1 MELSLIISLGRG
13 LPKPLWV
20 DALPAQ
26 LLPENPRGEAQR
38 LQGPGWTE
46 DPVLQS
52 CWVTAPVACVQGG
65 RPEAG
70 LGRDAVVRRE
80 LAPMAWKVPQ
90 DQGREV
96 TGGPSEAPSEG
107 QPCGWAG
114 ALSLHLGPRKRAV
127 SLGRGGWQ

>member
-1 MELSLIISLGRG
+1 MELSLIISLGRV
-13 LPKPLWV
+13 LPKLLWV

-26 LLPENPRGEAQR
+26 LLPENPRSEAQR
-38 LQGPGWTE
+38 LWGPGSTE

-70 LGRDAVVRRE
+70 LVRDAAVRRE

-96 TGGPSEAPSEG
+96 TGDLSEAPSEG

-114 ALSLHLGPRKRAV
+114 ALSLHLGPRKRTV
-127 SLGRGGWQ
+127 SLGRGGCQ